1 VIAIDTS
8 TTSTVSSV
16 DPFTAPIAA
25 SIVVVP
31 AAIVVATPVDELIVA
46 FVGSL
51 DVHVAEDVTSA
62 VELSE
67 YAPVA
72 VKLSNNPVFTLGFE
86 GVTAIDTSVGRI
98 TAVWLSS
105 NIRGK
110 KFDGV
115 PPIGVN
121 VTVFG
126 PELAP

>member
-8 TTSTVSSV
+8 TTSTVRSV

-46 FVGSL
+46 LVGSEL
-51 DVHVAEDVTSA
+51 VQVDSDVTSA
-62 VELSE
+62 VEPSL
-67 YAPVA
+67 YVPVA
-72 VKLSNNPVFTLGFE
+72 VKDSRIPVFTVGFA
-86 GVTAIDTSVGRI
+86 GVTKIDTSVGKI
-98 TAVWLSS
+98 TAVGLSS